1 MKKITKGFTL
11 VELIVVVIII
21 GILVAIAVPAFLKT
35 QERAFDKDAIAS
47 LKLIQAAEKIY
58 RQETGF
64 YYPPTGSVTLP
75 SDINTNLKLSL
86 PVTSPKWNYTITT
99 TGDTSD
105 STAVRNGGTR
115 TWDLPITTDEPVCT
129 TGDCP

>member
-64 YYPPTGSVTLP
+64 YYPPTGSETDP
-75 SDINTNLKLSL
+75 SNINTFLKLSL
-86 PVTSPKWNYTITT
+86 PKDATRKWNY
-99 TGDTSD
+99 SVD
-105 STAVRNGGTR
+105 STGSGSMGRTDTGTSR
-115 TWDLPITTDEPVCT
+115 TWALPITDEEPGCSGT
-129 TGDCP
+129 SCP